1 MTHQQLIDK
10 PLKPC
15 IPHFEWLWPWVI
27 NPSELSA
34 WFMKAESCCQE
45 IPRFSAGL
53 ELTAQQTPVWLWIKT
68 LYIPPDSSNISNL
81 SSILPMG
88 KKGVRSPVCFILTH
102 GDVPSG
108 SVMQSLLLQ
117 TARAP
122 WFFLGLSHFHPFP
135 SISIHFHSFPFIS
148 IHFHSFPFISI
159 HFHSFPFISI
169 HFHSFPFISIHFH
182 SFPFISIHFHSF
194 PFISIHF
201 HSFPFISIH
210 FHSFPFISI
219 HFHSFPFISIHF
231 HSFPFISIHFHSFP
245 FISIHFHSFPFISIH
260 FHSFPFH
267 SFPSISIHFHSFPFI
282 SIHFHSFPF
291 ISIHFHSFPFIS
303 IHFHF
308 PSMFLRVSHIFVAGK
323 ANFSNGS
330 FSPHVIRW
338 DFLVAKICQGLLC
351 GNKKR
356 NGRAP
361 RRAPRLWVK
370 GWSMVYLL
378 VI

>member
-159 HFHSFPFISI
+159 QFHSVPFISIHFHSFPFISIHFHSFPFISFISI

-210 FHSFPFISI
+210 FHSFP
-219 HFHSFPFISIHF
+219 
-231 HSFPFISIHFHSFP
+231 
-245 FISIHFHSFPFISIH
+245 
-260 FHSFPFH
+260 
-267 SFPSISIHFHSFPFI
+267 SISIHFHSFPFI

-303 IHFHF
+303 IHFHPCF
-308 PSMFLRVSHIFVAGK
+308 CVCPTFLLLERQIFQTAPFLPMSSAGIFWLPRSAK
-323 ANFSNGS
+323 VCCAATKNAMEGHQGGHLGFGWKVDQWFTFWWFNGLYD
-330 FSPHVIRW
+330 IQITMELW
-338 DFLVAKICQGLLC
+338 GLETQFH
-351 GNKKR
+351 G
-356 NGRAP
+356 
-361 RRAPRLWVK
+361 
-370 GWSMVYLL
+370 
-378 VI
+378 I